1 MRPIGVRVNTLSER
15 RGVVQNIQFCWC
27 VVPSSPSLSLLF
39 YKFTLFSV
47 VVVVVVVVV
56 SVLEEQ
62 ILTGLRWRVAFD
74 DDNDDDDDDEAPV
87 VVVRT
92 EGAFILVVGIVI
104 YTSVK

>member
-1 MRPIGVRVNTLSER
+1 MRPIGESKYTLRTSRGRSEYPILLR
-15 RGVVQNIQFCWC
+15 
-27 VVPSSPSLSLLF
+27 SSLFSSLSLLF

-87 VVVRT
+87 VVVEQKVRS
-92 EGAFILVVGIVI
+92 
-104 YTSVK
+104 YSSSVLSYIRCK